1 MTDGIYS
8 AAMPIPA
15 LDSLLRTRRKQW
27 TVFEYRYLYEK
38 TQELPIRG
46 RGDNIRENYI
56 HQSDFEKHLRVYRN
70 SDYWIAPADS
80 VFRYLAE
87 KKSSGIQ
94 TERFKNVIYLKVT
107 NSLDPLIYKQALT
120 VLYRTGAQRI
130 RISGSESD
138 GFYNNRNGIIRF
150 NVIPEK
156 EVSIEILE

>member
-1 MTDGIYS
+1 
-8 AAMPIPA
+8 
-15 LDSLLRTRRKQW
+15 
-27 TVFEYRYLYEK
+27 
-38 TQELPIRG
+38 
-46 RGDNIRENYI
+46 
-56 HQSDFEKHLRVYRN
+56 
-70 SDYWIAPADS
+70 
-80 VFRYLAE
+80 
-87 KKSSGIQ
+87 
-94 TERFKNVIYLKVT
+94 VT